1 MIYLNTLTLLYRDS
15 TLWKQNSSTVVS
27 ISSWPSNLLSPLAH
41 NYFMVVLNG
50 GHHLLYLG
58 KQISSLL
65 LLVSSISVHLSSIA
79 YNDPPHRHTRTLKCP
94 ILLDSLLKESH
105 KLQIK

>member
-1 MIYLNTLTLLYRDS
+1 MLV
-15 TLWKQNSSTVVS
+15 WKETYSDKVF
-27 ISSWPSNLLSPLAH
+27 ISSWPSNLLSHLEH

-50 GHHLLYLG
+50 GYHLLYLG

-79 YNDPPHRHTRTLKCP
+79 CNGPPTGITAH
-94 ILLDSLLKESH
+94 
-105 KLQIK
+105 